1 MTSPLNRDV
10 ADSTSTGKS
19 AEDLLNERE
28 KKLQYR
34 NDAFNKLRAAHMKEF
49 QAKYTAE
56 QQTILQ
62 QEIKKKTEAGKMS
75 ACVVSSVIMDKSLR
89 SQYILCSSSNIR
101 TYTTSSLSNALV
113 YGYRRVYGYVWT
125 DEGSSC
131 SY

>member
-1 MTSPLNRDV
+1 LLSGHANANTTEAVAPVVKAITDVPPQSSSSMTSPLNRDV

-89 SQYILCSSSNIR
+89 S
-101 TYTTSSLSNALV
+101 
-113 YGYRRVYGYVWT
+113 
-125 DEGSSC
+125 
-131 SY
+131 